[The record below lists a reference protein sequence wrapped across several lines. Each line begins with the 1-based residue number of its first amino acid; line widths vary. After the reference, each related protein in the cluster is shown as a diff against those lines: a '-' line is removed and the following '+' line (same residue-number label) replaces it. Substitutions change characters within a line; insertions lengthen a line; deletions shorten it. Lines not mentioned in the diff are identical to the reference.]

1 MINNQFKEKI
11 YLNLIP
17 VFLGIIC
24 FLCLGITIAKYFNK
38 VNLYSKNDIAKPIFN
53 IENGTKTDITAMKN
67 IGKYEFEVK
76 NFDEIQ
82 KSDVAFEYTIEIISN
97 MNCYIEYKLFKDG
110 QEINLSQ
117 QKTDKILLSNL
128 ERNTHKYCLEITYI
142 ENKYQNKEDIL
153 DTVEV
158 KINSEQKIS

>member
-1 MINNQFKEKI
+1 MINSKNKEKI

-38 VNLYSKNDIAKPIFN
+38 VILYSENDIAKPIFK
-53 IENGTKTDITAMKN
+53 IEEGAKTDITAINN

-82 KSDVAFEYTIEIISN
+82 KSDVAFEYTVEIISN
-97 MNCYIEYKLFKDG
+97 AESNIKYKLFKDG
-110 QEINLSQ
+110 QEINLNQ
-117 QKTDKILLSNL
+117 KKTDKILLSNL

-142 ENKYQNKEDIL
+142 EDKYQNKEDIL
-153 DTVEV
+153 ESVEV

>member
-1 MINNQFKEKI
+1 MINSKYKEKI
-11 YLNLIP
+11 YLNIIP

-38 VNLYSKNDIAKPIFN
+38 VILYSENDIAKPIFK
-53 IENGTKTDITAMKN
+53 IEDGTKTDITVMNN

-76 NFDEIQ
+76 NFDETQ

-97 MNCYIEYKLFKDG
+97 ADIFIKYKLFKDG
-110 QEINLSQ
+110 QEINLNQ
-117 QKTDKILLSNL
+117 KKTDKIVLSNL
-128 ERNTHKYCLEITYI
+128 ERNVHKYCLEITYI
-142 ENKYQNKEDIL
+142 DDEYQNKEDIL
-153 DTVEV
+153 ESVEV